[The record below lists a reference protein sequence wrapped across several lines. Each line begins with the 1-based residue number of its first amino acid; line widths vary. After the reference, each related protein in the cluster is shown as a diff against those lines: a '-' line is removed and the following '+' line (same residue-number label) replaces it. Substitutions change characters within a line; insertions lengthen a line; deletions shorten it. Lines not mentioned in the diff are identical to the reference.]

1 MQRFILTAAIA
12 TGVALP
18 AIAQDLVVYDEND
31 PNTYLTVD
39 QVRVIDPEFT
49 DAQFEDIDTDNSGT
63 LDSGEIATA
72 RESALFPLAS
82 DDGSQ

>member
-1 MQRFILTAAIA
+1 MKRFILIAAIA

-18 AIAQDLVVYDEND
+18 AVAQDLVVYDEND

-39 QVRVIDPEFT
+39 QVRLIDPEFT

-63 LDSGEIATA
+63 LDSGELLTA
-72 RESALFPLAS
+72 RESALFPLAT
-82 DDGSQ
+82 DADSQ